1 MGKKKLKKV
10 VVRIVRINKEGDIE
24 FMGDSTEIFNLNK
37 EIISRSIESSTGVV
51 EFDPE
56 LLTTGMFAS

>member
-24 FMGDSTEIFNLNK
+24 ISDSTEIFNLNK

-56 LLTTGMFAS
+56 LLKTGMFAS

>member
-1 MGKKKLKKV
+1 MGKKKLQKIV
-10 VVRIVRINKEGDIE
+10 VRINKEGDIE

-51 EFDPE
+51 GVDPE
-56 LLTTGMFAS
+56 LLKTGMFAS